1 MMGTQQSGVLNLRIA
16 DIVKDSEILKIAR
29 SYAAQTLKADPN
41 LASEENIPIKYAY
54 AQLVKYRNI
63 WNYIS

>member
-29 SYAAQTLKADPN
+29 AYATQTLKADPN
-41 LASEENIPIKYAY
+41 LASEENIPIKNTY

>member
-1 MMGTQQSGVLNLRIA
+1 MGTQQSGVLNLRIA

-29 SYAAQTLKADPN
+29 SYAMQTLKADPK
-41 LASEENIPIKYAY
+41 LTSEENILIKNTY